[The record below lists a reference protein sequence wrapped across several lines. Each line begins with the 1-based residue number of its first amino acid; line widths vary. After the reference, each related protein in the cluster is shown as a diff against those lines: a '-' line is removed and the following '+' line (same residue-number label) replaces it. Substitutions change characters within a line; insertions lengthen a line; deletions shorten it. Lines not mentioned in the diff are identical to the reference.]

1 MLCEPR
7 EVPTHIHTH
16 TYIYVTRIAITWEV
30 NSLSTTLCP
39 QRSSQQVH
47 AKGPEESGRGEGG
60 RTLRHEAGGK
70 QAIGQADIWIVRWP
84 SREKEEGVID
94 QQHSC
99 ERERRNR
106 LWYLFG

>member
-1 MLCEPR
+1 VGSKCLEHNAVSPTLLLAGTR
-7 EVPTHIHTH
+7 ERARGV
-16 TYIYVTRIAITWEV
+16 
-30 NSLSTTLCP
+30 
-39 QRSSQQVH
+39 
-47 AKGPEESGRGEGG
+47 GSGRGG

-70 QAIGQADIWIVRWP
+70 QAIGQADIGIVRWP

-106 LWYLFG
+106 LWYSFG